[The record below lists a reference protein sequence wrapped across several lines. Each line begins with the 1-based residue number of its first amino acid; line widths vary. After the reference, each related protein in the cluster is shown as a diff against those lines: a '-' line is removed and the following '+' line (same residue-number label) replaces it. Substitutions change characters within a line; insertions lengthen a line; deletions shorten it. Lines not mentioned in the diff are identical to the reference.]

1 MAQTARPDADI
12 SDGDWVNQSG
22 NNTNLFASIDESTAS
37 DSDYI
42 VATDSGMGMGS
53 DIVTIIG
60 LEDMDEPDGNA
71 SHTIKYRATED
82 SGMSAMSLKVEL
94 LEGSTSR
101 KSVTNSSLGGSFT
114 TYTINLSEAEAGNI
128 SDYTNLRLRFTAND
142 GMGMGNS
149 CKVSWAEFS
158 APDAAASEA
167 PAAEPDMP
175 GAAFLLFLD

>member
-12 SDGDWVNQSG
+12 SDGNWVNQAG

-42 VATDSGMGMGS
+42 IATDEGMGFGS

-71 SHTIKYRATED
+71 SHTIKYRATES

-101 KSVTNSSLGGSFT
+101 KSVTNSSLGGSFV
-114 TYTINLSEAEAGNI
+114 TYTINLSEGEAGNI

-142 GMGMGNS
+142 GMGMGS
-149 CKVSWAEFS
+149 ACKVSWAEFS
-158 APDAAASEA
+158 APDAAASAA